1 MIRSTFVMTENVTV
15 VTHDNIA
22 EVVLSGNAT
31 LYDRL
36 FDAGQ
41 VIEQIRQYDD
51 IVKVVFRAD
60 RLVTWDSS
68 VVTFI
73 SNVVKYCKQYN
84 IVADLE
90 LLPVGMQR
98 LLALSQAKT
107 PRRNLSVKS
116 NDTALLVVLVGLLR
130 LFVTQFKQGVSF
142 TGEVCI
148 SIFRFCRVK
157 TSIRWQEFGTILQE
171 VGVRAFP
178 IVALI
183 SFLVGLIISFISL
196 LQLEQFGASIY
207 VADLV
212 GIAMM
217 REMGCIMTGVIM
229 SGRTGAAFAAT
240 IGTMTVNDEV
250 DALKTSG
257 FSTIDF
263 LVLPRILAL
272 TLMMP
277 ILCIFA
283 DVIGIT
289 GGICAALTMTD
300 ITLSQYITQTVAAIS
315 LGDMFVGLLKS
326 GVFGVLIS
334 SIGCFRGMQ
343 CGRSAE
349 SVGLVTTSAV
359 VTGITAIIIADAT
372 FAVLFSCLGI

>member
-1 MIRSTFVMTENVTV
+1 MISNPFVMAGNVTV
-15 VTHDNIA
+15 IAHDNIA
-22 EVVLSGNAT
+22 EIVLSGDAT
-31 LYDRL
+31 LYDHQ
-36 FDAGQ
+36 FDANA
-41 VIEQIRQYDD
+41 VIKNIRQHNG
-51 IVKVVFRAD
+51 VVQVSFQAEG
-60 RLVTWDSS
+60 LTTWDSS
-68 VVTFI
+68 VVSFI
-73 SNVVKYCKQYN
+73 TNVIKYCQKNN
-84 IVADLE
+84 IAIDVQ

-98 LLALSQAKT
+98 LIALSQAKI
-107 PRRNLSVKS
+107 PRRNIPAKQHKTSFFATLI
-116 NDTALLVVLVGLLR
+116 NLLCI
-130 LFVTQFKQGVSF
+130 FVSHCKQGMSF

-148 SIFRFCRVK
+148 SIFRFCCGK
-157 TSIRWQEFGTILQE
+157 IAIRWQEFGNLLQE
-171 VGVRAFP
+171 VGVHALP

-183 SFLVGLIISFISL
+183 SFLVGLIISFISI

-217 REMGCIMTGVIM
+217 REMGCIMAGVIM

-277 ILCIFA
+277 ILCIFS
-283 DVIGIT
+283 DVIGII
-289 GGICAALTMTD
+289 GGIGAALTITD
-300 ITLSQYITQTVAAIS
+300 ITLSQYITETVAAIS
-315 LGDMFVGLLKS
+315 LGDVFVGLLKS
-326 GVFGVLIS
+326 GVFGILIS
-334 SIGCFRGMQ
+334 SIGCLRGMQ

-359 VTGITAIIIADAT
+359 VTGITAIIIADAA

>member
-1 MIRSTFVMTENVTV
+1 MIDV
-15 VTHDNIA
+15 
-22 EVVLSGNAT
+22 
-31 LYDRL
+31 
-36 FDAGQ
+36 
-41 VIEQIRQYDD
+41 
-51 IVKVVFRAD
+51 
-60 RLVTWDSS
+60 
-68 VVTFI
+68 
-73 SNVVKYCKQYN
+73 
-84 IVADLE
+84 E

-98 LLALSQAKT
+98 LLALSQSKI
-107 PRRNLSVKS
+107 PRKNIPIKHDKISFLATLMKVWCIFISQCKH
-116 NDTALLVVLVGLLR
+116 GI
-130 LFVTQFKQGVSF
+130 SF

-148 SIFRFCRVK
+148 SIFRFCRGK
-157 TSIRWQEFGTILQE
+157 IGIRYHEFWNILQE

-178 IVALI
+178 IVSLI

-277 ILCIFA
+277 ILCIFS
-283 DVIGIT
+283 DVIGII
-289 GGICAALTMTD
+289 GGMCAALTITD
-300 ITLSQYITQTVAAIS
+300 ITLSQYITQTINAIS
-315 LGDMFVGLLKS
+315 LNDMFIGLLKS
-326 GVFGVLIS
+326 GVFGILIS
-334 SIGCFRGMQ
+334 SIGCFRGIQ

-359 VTGITAIIIADAT
+359 VTGITAIIIADAI

>member
-1 MIRSTFVMTENVTV
+1 MISNPFVMAGNVTV
-15 VTHDNIA
+15 ITHDNIA
-22 EVVLSGNAT
+22 EIVLSGDAT
-31 LYDRL
+31 LSNHQL
-36 FDAGQ
+36 DANAVIKNIMQHNGVVQ
-41 VIEQIRQYDD
+41 VSFQAEGL
-51 IVKVVFRAD
+51 A
-60 RLVTWDSS
+60 TWDSS
-68 VVTFI
+68 VVSFI
-73 SNVVKYCKQYN
+73 TNVIKYCQKNN
-84 IVADLE
+84 IAIDVQ

-98 LLALSQAKT
+98 LIALSQAKI
-107 PRRNLSVKS
+107 PRRNIPTKQHKTSFFATLI
-116 NDTALLVVLVGLLR
+116 NLLCI
-130 LFVTQFKQGVSF
+130 FVSHCKQGIAF

-148 SIFRFCRVK
+148 SLARFCRGKVR
-157 TSIRWQEFGTILQE
+157 IRWQEFGNLLQE
-171 VGVRAFP
+171 VGVHALP

-183 SFLVGLIISFISL
+183 SFLVGLIISFISI

-217 REMGCIMTGVIM
+217 REMGCIMAGVIM

-277 ILCIFA
+277 ILCIFS
-283 DVIGIT
+283 DVIGII
-289 GGICAALTMTD
+289 GGMWAALTITD
-300 ITLSQYITQTVAAIS
+300 ITLSQYITETVAAIS

-326 GVFGVLIS
+326 GVFGILIS
-334 SIGCFRGMQ
+334 SIGCLRGMQ